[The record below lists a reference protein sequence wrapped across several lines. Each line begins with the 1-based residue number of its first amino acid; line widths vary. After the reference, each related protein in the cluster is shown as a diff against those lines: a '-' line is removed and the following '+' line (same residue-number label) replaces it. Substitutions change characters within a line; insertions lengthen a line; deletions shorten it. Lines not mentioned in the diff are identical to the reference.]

1 MWDRNLYIQH
11 CITQQEMT
19 NLFYSST
26 GRSPLKNSIFI
37 GHLWFS
43 PSKCMDHFHRLQ
55 VLFGDSCFPREDDP
69 ILRKA
74 SPKEWADWCWLFL
87 NASLMMGKRW
97 SYSPSVS
104 VLGPRYLSLR
114 GRTFSVFLFL
124 ALGCTILPCITVLLE
139 NTFLPLL

>member
-19 NLFYSST
+19 NLVSSST
-26 GRSPLKNSIFI
+26 GRSPLKNSISI

-55 VLFGDSCFPREDDP
+55 VLFGDSCFSREDDP
-69 ILRKA
+69 IVRKA

-114 GRTFSVFLFL
+114 GRTFSAFLFL